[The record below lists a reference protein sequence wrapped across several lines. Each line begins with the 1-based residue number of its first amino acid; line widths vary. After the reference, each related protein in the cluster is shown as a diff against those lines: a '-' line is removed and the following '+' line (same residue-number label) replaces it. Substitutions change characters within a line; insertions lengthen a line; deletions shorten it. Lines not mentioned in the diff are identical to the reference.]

1 MEVEKSPLV
10 SSLEESG
17 ADIQENKSELKSER
31 KRLQEIPGRNL
42 RWIQEDTVPCQIK
55 KSPGAASLE
64 GSGAGFP
71 PESLGW
77 ARGGGCSRNGPLQ
90 HKIPAGK
97 DGMLSS
103 PAQELEELLFQRLL
117 GT

>member
-77 ARGGGCSRNGPLQ
+77 ARGGGCSRNAPSNT
-90 HKIPAGK
+90 K
-97 DGMLSS
+97 
-103 PAQELEELLFQRLL
+103 FLL
-117 GT
+117 GRTEC